1 MFPRRNEWKETYP
14 GSVLRNAVGLRTRSR
29 VILSPV
35 CLERRLYGILRG
47 LKLYHSVLI
56 ASSLLLSPY
65 KPLHFGIGISRLKN
79 DPIRSQ
85 KANLYQDSWIV
96 GATAGWVKLIRC
108 CPEISWKSAN
118 SSLFLSVQQKL
129 SWTASTCNKNTAGFL
144 TWKLTVNLNNMSLF
158 LKAGE
163 NSFLI
168 QPSCF
173 VYICLVYLGLRFGSW
188 SRSQTIQW
196 EWTNQWS
203 TDVSFYFL

>member
-1 MFPRRNEWKETYP
+1 MFPRRNKWKETYP

-129 SWTASTCNKNTAGFL
+129 SWTASTCNKNTAGFERGNWPWIL
-144 TWKLTVNLNNMSLF
+144 TTCPYCPCFWRLVKIACWFNQVV
-158 LKAGE
+158 
-163 NSFLI
+163 
-168 QPSCF
+168 SCIF
-173 VYICLVYLGLRFGSW
+173 V
-188 SRSQTIQW
+188 
-196 EWTNQWS
+196 
-203 TDVSFYFL
+203 